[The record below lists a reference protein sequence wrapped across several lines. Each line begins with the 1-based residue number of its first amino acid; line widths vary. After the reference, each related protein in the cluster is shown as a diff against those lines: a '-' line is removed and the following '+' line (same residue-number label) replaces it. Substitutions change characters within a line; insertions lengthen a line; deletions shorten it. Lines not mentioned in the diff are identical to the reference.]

1 MQSLEAEIARLK
13 HMDSEA
19 SSQKNALAH
28 QNKAMRGLLASHSVE
43 YQLESTS
50 LDAPAEELSQLGGA
64 NLDVRFDPDIG
75 HQRTFLDLPDT
86 NEMDWTSSSN
96 AGSAS
101 QSATPPAAPATTTV
115 ARKLVKGDSWAA
127 VEFILALEW
136 PCQGHI
142 PHPHINPEAKSMVAD
157 KEGGYHGH
165 ALTATASV
173 YGSALPAQKGPLPNG
188 NLPNGTQPQSEE
200 KWQLPHSEIDK

>member
-1 MQSLEAEIARLK
+1 MQSLEAEIARLQ

-28 QNKAMRGLLASHSVE
+28 QNQTMRGLLASHSVE

-50 LDAPAEELSQLGGA
+50 LNAPAEQLSQLGGA

-75 HQRTFLDLPDT
+75 HQRTFLDLPDA
-86 NEMDWTSSSN
+86 NEMDWSSSSN
-96 AGSAS
+96 ATSAS
-101 QSATPPAAPATTTV
+101 QSATPPAAPAKATV
-115 ARKLVKGDSWAA
+115 AHKLVKGDSWAA

-142 PHPHINPEAKSMVAD
+142 PHAHINPDAKPMVAD
-157 KEGGYHGH
+157 EEGGYHGH

-173 YGSALPAQKGPLPNG
+173 YGSALSPQKESSHHG
-188 NLPNGTQPQSEE
+188 NLPNGTPTQSEE
-200 KWQLPHSEIDK
+200 RWQLPHSEIDK